1 MCSAY
6 DFVWGTC
13 SDHCFYDD
21 KKNLKRLTDF
31 SVELQNFQPDDL
43 SHHYEIEYMD
53 EIGVLKDSFN
63 KMIERINDL
72 VISEYQARDQLQKTE
87 ISEQKMAML
96 YLKQQ
101 INPHFLYN
109 TLDMI
114 RLKAAINQDKEVSE
128 MLMELVK
135 FYRLSTRVH
144 LSMVTVQ
151 KK

>member
-1 MCSAY
+1 
-6 DFVWGTC
+6 
-13 SDHCFYDD
+13 
-21 KKNLKRLTDF
+21 
-31 SVELQNFQPDDL
+31 
-43 SHHYEIEYMD
+43 MD

-151 KK
+151 KEVEMLGSLCEADVLPLFEPEIPGRHFKGRYGNGNSEFYSAAVD

>member
-72 VISEYQARDQLQKTE
+72 VISEYQAR
-87 ISEQKMAML
+87 ISSRRRR
-96 YLKQQ
+96 
-101 INPHFLYN
+101 FLSRRWQCC
-109 TLDMI
+109 I
-114 RLKAAINQDKEVSE
+114 
-128 MLMELVK
+128 
-135 FYRLSTRVH
+135 
-144 LSMVTVQ
+144 
-151 KK
+151 